1 MTAQTPAACSRYN
14 TPMRENDFLRWIH
27 ENAAPHPSVQ
37 LGIGDDMAAVNIGPS
52 PAVLKTDQCLDQVHF
67 DLRQHSATQA
77 GHKAVNRCLSDC
89 AAMACLP
96 AALMISVALPKEGP
110 GSGEAFA
117 KELYL
122 ACRDAGAAFDC
133 PLVGGD
139 TGIWDQR
146 LAVTV
151 SALGRVPA
159 GQHLI
164 TRSGAKPGDTLFVSG
179 ALGGSILGRHLAFK
193 PRIDLA
199 QKLVEAAG
207 SALHA
212 MMDLSDGLAQ
222 DLPRLCAAS
231 NAGAQIHTAQL
242 PIHEDAWTL
251 SKKDS
256 LPAGFHALADG
267 EDYELLFALDPHATP
282 SIIGISEIPLTAIGI
297 VTSDH
302 ALALVDAQGSSHPWP
317 RIGWEHHSS

>member
-1 MTAQTPAACSRYN
+1 
-14 TPMRENDFLRWIH
+14 MRENDFLHWIR
-27 ENAAPHPSVQ
+27 ENTPAHPSVQ
-37 LGIGDDMAAVNIGPS
+37 LGIGDDMAAVNIGSS
-52 PAVLKTDQCLDQVHF
+52 PAILKIDQCLDQVHF
-67 DLRQHSATQA
+67 DLRRHSATQA

-89 AAMACLP
+89 AAMACIP
-96 AALMISVALPKEGP
+96 SALMISVALPKEGP
-110 GSGEAFA
+110 GSGETFA

-133 PLVGGD
+133 PVVGGD

-146 LAVTV
+146 LAITV
-151 SALGRVPA
+151 SALGRIPV
-159 GQHLI
+159 GQQLV

-193 PRIDLA
+193 PRIHLA
-199 QKLVEAAG
+199 QKLVKAVG
-207 SALHA
+207 DALHA

-231 NAGAQIHTAQL
+231 NVGAQIHTARL
-242 PIHEDAWTL
+242 PIHDDAWTL

-282 SIIGISEIPLTAIGI
+282 SIIGISDTPVTAVGI
-297 VTSDH
+297 VTADR
-302 ALALVDAQGSSHPWP
+302 ALALVDAQGDSHPWP
-317 RIGWEHHSS
+317 RAGWEHRSS